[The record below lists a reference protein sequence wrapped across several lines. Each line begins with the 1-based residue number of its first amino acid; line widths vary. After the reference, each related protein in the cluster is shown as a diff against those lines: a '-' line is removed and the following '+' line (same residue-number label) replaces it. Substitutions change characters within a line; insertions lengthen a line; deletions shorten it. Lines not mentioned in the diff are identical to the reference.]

1 MALTA
6 DEIKKLIAGSPD
18 PVYKIEA
25 DLKMPKTTLQKALKG
40 QRELSVKWEQ
50 LLKEKFWKP
59 SDDEVMR
66 LPLDL
71 NRPEKDYFTLIRQF
85 LDRHSLLLLKYEIE
99 NNKVLSDVQK
109 RSQVTSLN
117 FKLQRTKS

>member
-1 MALTA
+1 MTA
-6 DEIKKLIAGSPD
+6 EEIKKLLENTTD
-18 PVYKIEA
+18 PIYKIEA

-50 LLKEKFWKP
+50 LLKERFWKP
-59 SDDEVMR
+59 SEDEMMR
-66 LPLDL
+66 LPVDY
-71 NRPEKDYFTLIRQF
+71 NRQEKDYFSLIRQF

-109 RSQVTSLN
+109 RSQLTSLN